1 MWGGFAIFSEYS
13 VLSTDRRQTARE
25 HQTRGDRE
33 RRLRKQ
39 VLDTTQVAIAGAA
52 VGSFGGAIVAYTTFI
67 AFGLWPAH
75 WENLA
80 PGLMWG
86 LWRPSS

>member
-1 MWGGFAIFSEYS
+1 
-13 VLSTDRRQTARE
+13 
-25 HQTRGDRE
+25 
-33 RRLRKQ
+33 